1 MAEVENVLIVR
12 RGDGA
17 MLLNMPAEKETH
29 SMTGSSPSRLAK
41 KFLISPV
48 LAMEKL
54 TSTVWE
60 VHVRMMITAMWIM
73 MPTVQISNITM
84 ENLYQKKP
92 VKV

>member
-17 MLLNMPAEKETH
+17 MLMSMPAEKETH

-54 TSTVWE
+54 TCSVLE
-60 VHVRMMITAMWIM
+60 VHVRMRISAM
-73 MPTVQISNITM
+73 
-84 ENLYQKKP
+84 
-92 VKV
+92 